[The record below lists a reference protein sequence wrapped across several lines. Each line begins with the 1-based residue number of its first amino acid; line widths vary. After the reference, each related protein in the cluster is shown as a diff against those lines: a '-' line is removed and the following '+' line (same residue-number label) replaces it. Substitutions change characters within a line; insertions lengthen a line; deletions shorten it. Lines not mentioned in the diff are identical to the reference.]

1 MIIGIC
7 SVDKSLFCQQL
18 VVEWQLKA
26 RDLVIIIFFFNFI
39 FLSSLKDCMNIM
51 ADIHMLNCC
60 CLGGICRNAGK

>member
-26 RDLVIIIFFFNFI
+26 RDLVIIIFF
-39 FLSSLKDCMNIM
+39 
-51 ADIHMLNCC
+51 
-60 CLGGICRNAGK
+60 

>member
-26 RDLVIIIFFFNFI
+26 RDLVIIIFFLISYFYLRLRI
-39 FLSSLKDCMNIM
+39 V
-51 ADIHMLNCC
+51 
-60 CLGGICRNAGK
+60 

>member
-26 RDLVIIIFFFNFI
+26 RDR
-39 FLSSLKDCMNIM
+39 SL
-51 ADIHMLNCC
+51 
-60 CLGGICRNAGK
+60 